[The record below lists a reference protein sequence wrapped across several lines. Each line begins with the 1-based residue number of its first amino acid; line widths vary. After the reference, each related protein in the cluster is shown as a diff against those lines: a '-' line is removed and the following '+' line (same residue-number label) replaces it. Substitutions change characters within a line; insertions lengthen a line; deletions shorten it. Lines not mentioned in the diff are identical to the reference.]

1 MCKLTF
7 GSWNYDI
14 TKLNITA
21 ARDTVF
27 TQHYLANGEWE
38 LISATSE
45 RSLMSHFCCKAM
57 VSGVSYVLHI
67 RRLSQFYVTN
77 FIMPCA
83 LISVLTLLVFFMP
96 EGQFFTSLTSSQLC
110 T

>member
-14 TKLNITA
+14 TKLNINA
-21 ARDTVF
+21 ASDTVS
-27 TQHYLANGEWE
+27 TQQYLANGEWQ
-38 LISATSE
+38 LINARSE
-45 RSLMSHFCCKAM
+45 QSLMSHFCCKAM

-77 FIMPCA
+77 FITPCA
-83 LISVLTLLVFFMP
+83 LIAVLTLLVFLMP
-96 EGQFFTSLTSSQLC
+96 EG
-110 T
+110 

>member
-14 TKLNITA
+14 TKLNINA
-21 ARDTVF
+21 ASDTVF
-27 TQHYLANGEWE
+27 TQHYLANGEWQ
-38 LISATSE
+38 LINARSE
-45 RSLMSHFCCKAM
+45 QSLMSHFCCKEM

-77 FIMPCA
+77 FIIPCA
-83 LISVLTLLVFFMP
+83 LIAVLTLLVFLMP
-96 EGQFFTSLTSSQLC
+96 EG
-110 T
+110 

>member
-14 TKLNITA
+14 TKLNIKA
-21 ARDTVF
+21 ASDTVS

-38 LISATSE
+38 LINARSE
-45 RSLMSHFCCKAM
+45 QSLMSHFCCKAM

-67 RRLSQFYVTN
+67 RRLSQFYVMN
-77 FIMPCA
+77 FIIPCA
-83 LISVLTLLVFFMP
+83 LIAVLTLLVFLMP
-96 EGQFFTSLTSSQLC
+96 EG
-110 T
+110 